1 MSLCDSPYFAFL
13 YHRKVLDVLTV
24 LSINNS
30 HTFQLLK
37 EHILLNI
44 DCGDKQSL
52 FFLLYIMGA
61 NSGSVFLI
69 SSQLGLGCFG
79 SFHRSHRIT
88 SNAPWLIPRP
98 VVSTAQGCW
107 SLMAAITISWMD
119 HTVVKQSYRHSKS
132 KTRSLGVSW

>member
-1 MSLCDSPYFAFL
+1 M
-13 YHRKVLDVLTV
+13 LTV

-30 HTFQLLK
+30 HTFQLSK

-69 SSQLGLGCFG
+69 SFQLGLGCFG

-88 SNAPWLIPRP
+88 SSVPWLIPRP
-98 VVSTAQGCW
+98 VVSTALGCW

-119 HTVVKQSYRHSKS
+119 HTC
-132 KTRSLGVSW
+132 